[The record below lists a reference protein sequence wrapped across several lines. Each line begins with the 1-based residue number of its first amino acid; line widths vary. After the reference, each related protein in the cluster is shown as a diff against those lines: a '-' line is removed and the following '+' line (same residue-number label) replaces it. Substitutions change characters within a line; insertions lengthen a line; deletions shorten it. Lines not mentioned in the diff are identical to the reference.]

1 MRQDTR
7 QAQNRATSTTRSG
20 DAGLLR
26 RLNLSAAVKA
36 FLTAESLTVGDLRSA
51 IGVSRPTA
59 EELLNALLEEGF
71 VREAP
76 GPPKVDR
83 SAGRPA
89 RHYGVAAENFNVVGV
104 DIGAHKVAVIICDL
118 RGEVVSLRKRDV
130 DPALGAA
137 ERIDAAARLM
147 EATLRQARM
156 GRERVR
162 SVACGITGA
171 VTDGSSVKDVRTLSA
186 GRDLNVYSLPGFD
199 RIDVVAEVSAR
210 FRSDVLVAND
220 IHLAAVAEQWRGA
233 AAGARD
239 LVYIHAGRRIGSAI
253 VIDGRIHNGRH
264 GLAASVGSLK
274 MLGWPEAMSE
284 LDRESRRLAGPTTGE
299 STGES
304 TGEGVRALFEAAT
317 TGDPAAMRTVDVLA
331 EALALGASTLV
342 HAIDPDLVV
351 LGGGLSRTG
360 EVLAAPFRRH
370 LAATSFDPPEFRVSL
385 LGDESVALGAAR
397 LALDDIESRLLG
409 GQT

>member
-20 DAGLLR
+20 DASLLR

-36 FLTAESLTVGDLRSA
+36 FLDAESLTVSDLRAA

-59 EELLNALLEEGF
+59 EELLNSLLEEGF

-76 GPPKVDR
+76 EPAKTDR

-89 RHYGVAAENFNVVGV
+89 RHYGVAAEDFNVVGV

-130 DPALGAA
+130 DPTLGAA

-147 EATLRQARM
+147 EAAVRQAGT
-156 GRERVR
+156 GRERIR
-162 SVACGITGA
+162 SVACGVTGA
-171 VTDGSSVKDVRTLSA
+171 VTDGSSVTDVRTLPA

-199 RIDVVAEVSAR
+199 RIDVVAELSAR
-210 FRSDVLVAND
+210 FKRDVLVGND

-233 AAGARD
+233 AAEARD
-239 LVYIHAGRRIGSAI
+239 LVYVHAGRRIGSAI

-264 GLAASVGSLK
+264 GLAATVGSLTI
-274 MLGWPEAMSE
+274 LGWPQAMVR
-284 LDRESRRLAGPTTGE
+284 LDRESRRLAGSTADKATSGE
-299 STGES
+299 
-304 TGEGVRALFEAAT
+304 VRALFEAAA
-317 TGDPAAMRTVDVLA
+317 TGDATALDTVDVLA

-342 HAIDPDLVV
+342 HAVDPDLVV

-370 LAATSFDPPEFRVSL
+370 FAATSFDPPEFRVSL

-397 LALDDIESRLLG
+397 LALDDVESRLLA
-409 GQT
+409 GQS

>member
-36 FLTAESLTVGDLRSA
+36 FLNAESLTVSDLRSA

-76 GPPKVDR
+76 GPTKVDR

-147 EATLRQARM
+147 EATVRQARM
-156 GRERVR
+156 GRERIR
-162 SVACGITGA
+162 SVACGITGT
-171 VTDGSSVKDVRTLSA
+171 VTDGSSVKDIRTLSA

-210 FRSDVLVAND
+210 FKRDVLVAND

-233 AAGARD
+233 AAEARD

-253 VIDGRIHNGRH
+253 VIGGRIHNGRH

-274 MLGWPEAMSE
+274 MLGWREAMTE
-284 LDRESRRLAGPTTGE
+284 LDHESRKLAG
-299 STGES
+299 STADES

-370 LAATSFDPPEFRVSL
+370 FAATSFDPPKFRVSL

-397 LALDDIESRLLG
+397 LALDDIESRLLA

>member
-36 FLTAESLTVGDLRSA
+36 FLTVESLTVGDLRSA

-118 RGEVVSLRKRDV
+118 RGEVVSLRKRGV

-162 SVACGITGA
+162 SVACGITGT

-210 FRSDVLVAND
+210 FKSDVLVAND

-253 VIDGRIHNGRH
+253 VIGGHIHNGRH

-274 MLGWPEAMSE
+274 MLGWREAMSD
-284 LDRESRRLAGPTTGE
+284 LDRESRKLAGE

-360 EVLAAPFRRH
+360 EVLAAPFRQH
-370 LAATSFDPPEFRVSL
+370 FAATSFDPPEFRVSL

-397 LALDDIESRLLG
+397 LALDDIESRLLA